1 MVSREIGHRQLI
13 LKHERLK
20 GMFGREL
27 RMASGPELSGRN
39 AAAWRMMLAAA
50 CGARA
55 IRRISALNT
64 TAKADGSPVTAADL
78 ASDRAIRRL
87 LAQDFKD
94 SAIVSE
100 ESPGAPRSD
109 HYLLVD
115 PLDGTREFIAGTG
128 EFAICIAEIDQE
140 RPVAGVILAPEQRI
154 AWMAGETATRVELDG
169 ALKPRISTFRQ
180 LVPARAPERSYV
192 TSRFHLDEAVR
203 NFGRCHPDWHA
214 VTIGA
219 ALKFAAVAE
228 GRARLYPRGPGPQT
242 WDVAAGEALLIA
254 CGGLVLG
261 TDGNPIRYVSG
272 PGTHSVG
279 GFIAGIDPAEV
290 RNALAR
296 WQNMP

>member
-1 MVSREIGHRQLI
+1 
-13 LKHERLK
+13 
-20 GMFGREL
+20 
-27 RMASGPELSGRN
+27 MASGPELSGRN

-64 TAKADGSPVTAADL
+64 TSKADGSPVTAADL

-100 ESPGAPRSD
+100 ESPGALRSD

-128 EFAICIAEIDQE
+128 EFAICIAEIEQE

-154 AWMAGETATRVELDG
+154 AWMAGETATRIELDA
-169 ALKPRISTFRQ
+169 ALRPRVSTLRQ
-180 LVPARAPERSYV
+180 LVPAKAPVRSYV
-192 TSRFHLDEAVR
+192 TSRFHLDDAVR
-203 NFGRCHPDWHA
+203 DFGRSHPDWQA
-214 VTIGA
+214 ITIGA

-242 WDVAAGEALLIA
+242 WDVAAGEALLLA

-261 TDGNPIRYVSG
+261 ADGKQIRYASG
-272 PGTHSVG
+272 AGTHAIG
-279 GFIAGIDPAEV
+279 GFIAGIDPVEV
-290 RNALAR
+290 RQALAQ
-296 WQNMP
+296 WQKPPK